1 MPRSIGIRVFKGDEQ
16 VGAYVFDR
24 DIIKIGR
31 LASAHLRLEDPK
43 VSRIHAVIDITGA
56 NQEVSIIDMG
66 SAEGTRVNGDKVSRV
81 PLKHG
86 DEIGLG
92 DSRLVVV
99 LEQSEILALG
109 GEGAEMSAEGGA
121 SAEPAPAAS
130 NQAAETQVGLVLE
143 EDLSKLQLPD
153 SDTSVFETT
162 PELAAE
168 LEREVSPPAQAP
180 AAAPAP
186 AAVAPPVAAAAP
198 AMAMPMMAP
207 LPPIPEDPI
216 TPENRHL
223 EVTLRWGSDVVELKR
238 VRGVPKLVV
247 GVGDDDVDLFFPLE
261 GTTSGSTFELV
272 RQREGS
278 AEWVV
283 RYTSRMAGTV
293 TRGGQTVPLSQAG
306 GMPDGEAQALTITDD
321 MSVTISIGH
330 FSVEIRNVARSRA
343 IPIPPLLDM
352 LFLNTALVMVFT
364 WASLISVFL
373 LMPTGIDTDDDDL
386 FTNPSQFQT
395 IILKP
400 PPKDNSFLDRL
411 KGKGAKQA
419 QAAKD
424 ESGQAGKKT
433 AEKTN
438 NRASFKANTD
448 KPTDEQ
454 IVASK
459 MKQLFG
465 EGGNSGIAALFGA
478 DVAGGELQT
487 LLGGISGAQA
497 GESYGVG
504 GLGLR
509 GSGPGGGGTGVATM
523 GIGAVGTRG
532 RGSGDASYGSGEGG
546 LGGKSDRDVGV
557 NIGNPVVYG
566 SLDKEIIR
574 RVVRENQAQI
584 RYCYERELT
593 RTPGLNGKIVVKWV
607 ITGTGSVRQAQV
619 VETGMKNPA
628 VESCLT
634 ARINGW
640 RFPKPKG
647 GGIVIVTYP
656 FIFKKSG

>member
-16 VGAYVFDR
+16 VDAYVFDR

-81 PLKHG
+81 RLKHG
-86 DEIGLG
+86 DEVGLG

-99 LEQSEILALG
+99 LEGAEIAALG
-109 GEGAEMSAEGGA
+109 GEGAAVSAEGA
-121 SAEPAPAAS
+121 PVVEAPAS
-130 NQAAETQVGLVLE
+130 TQAEATRVGAAVE
-143 EDLSKLQLPD
+143 EDLSQLQLPEGE
-153 SDTSVFETT
+153 TSVFETT
-162 PELAAE
+162 PELQAE
-168 LEREVSPPAQAP
+168 LDAAQEVAVHSPPATAP
-180 AAAPAP
+180 AH
-186 AAVAPPVAAAAP
+186 AVAHAPVVAQPPL
-198 AMAMPMMAP
+198 PMMSP

-223 EVTLRWGSDVVELKR
+223 EVTLRWGSDVAELKR
-238 VRGVPKLVV
+238 LRGVPKLVI
-247 GVGDDDVDLFFPLE
+247 GVGEDVDLFFPLE
-261 GTTSGSTFELV
+261 GTVASPTFEVV
-272 RQREGS
+272 RQREGG

-283 RYTSRMAGTV
+283 RYTSRMGGTV
-293 TRGGQTVPLSQAG
+293 TRGGETVPLSEARG
-306 GMPDGEAQALTITDD
+306 IPDGEASSLTITDD
-321 MSVTISIGH
+321 MEVTIAVGH
-330 FSVEIRNVARSRA
+330 FTLEIRNVARSRA
-343 IPIPPLLDM
+343 IPIPPFLDM
-352 LFLNTALVMVFT
+352 LFLNAFLVAMFT
-364 WASLISVFL
+364 WASMLSVFL
-373 LMPTGIDTDDDDL
+373 LMPLGLDGNDDDL
-386 FTNPSQFQT
+386 FTNPGQFQT

-411 KGKGAKQA
+411 KGAKKKA
-419 QAAKD
+419 AAAKED
-424 ESGQAGKKT
+424 QGQSGKKKAKKADT
-433 AEKTN
+433 
-438 NRASFKANTD
+438 RASFKAKD

-454 IVASK
+454 VVASK
-459 MKQLFG
+459 LKQLFG
-465 EGGNSGIAALFGA
+465 DSGNQGIAALFGA
-478 DVAGGELQT
+478 DVSGGELQT

-509 GSGPGGGGTGVATM
+509 GSAPGGGGTGVATM

-532 RGSGDASYGSGEGG
+532 RGTGDASYGSGEGG
-546 LGGKSDRDVGV
+546 LGGKSDRDVRV
-557 NIGNPVVYG
+557 NIGNPLVYG

-619 VETGMKNPA
+619 VETGMKNKS

-634 ARINGW
+634 SRINGW